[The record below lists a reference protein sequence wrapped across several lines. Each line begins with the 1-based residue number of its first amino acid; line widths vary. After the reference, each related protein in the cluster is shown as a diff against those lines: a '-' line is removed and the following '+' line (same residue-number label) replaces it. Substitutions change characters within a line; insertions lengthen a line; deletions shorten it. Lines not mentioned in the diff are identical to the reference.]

1 MGSVKLRAKWKE
13 EMEEYKK
20 SDKYTEYME
29 ILKKWNENQVKDEDE
44 QEDKDKKEEKEADD
58 DKVSVAVEVEDKHD
72 SDKEN
77 KDPKARG
84 KKRKHS
90 DDETSSD
97 LEPPQKKRKISP
109 KKKADKLNK
118 KSKKSKKKK
127 KKKDKKEEK
136 EVEAGPLSEVLGDMV
151 DIMTGEAL
159 QTPAISPYGH
169 VMEYNSWCSVLRNPK
184 TKNKCPFTK
193 QKMTRRSLVKLDAD
207 NIAEY
212 KDKIVNITAE
222 DMKCLNQ

>member
-1 MGSVKLRAKWKE
+1 
-13 EMEEYKK
+13 
-20 SDKYTEYME
+20 ME
-29 ILKKWNENQVKDEDE
+29 ILKKWNEDQVKDEDE
-44 QEDKDKKEEKEADD
+44 EEEKDKKKKEEKEAGDD
-58 DKVSVAVEVEDKHD
+58 EVAVVPEDKHD

-109 KKKADKLNK
+109 KKKADKLDK

-127 KKKDKKEEK
+127 KKKDKKEE
-136 EVEAGPLSEVLGDMV
+136 EIEAGPLNEVLGDMV

>member
-1 MGSVKLRAKWKE
+1 
-13 EMEEYKK
+13 
-20 SDKYTEYME
+20 ME
-29 ILKKWNENQVKDEDE
+29 ILKKWNEDQVKDEE
-44 QEDKDKKEEKEADD
+44 EEDKDKKEEAGH
-58 DKVSVAVEVEDKHD
+58 DKVAVEVVPEDKHD

-109 KKKADKLNK
+109 KKKADKQDK

-127 KKKDKKEEK
+127 KKAKKEEK
-136 EVEAGPLSEVLGDMV
+136 VEAGPLSEVLGDMV

>member
-1 MGSVKLRAKWKE
+1 MEENKGQSMGKISKLISIEWKALSEEDKKQYVDKSVELRAKWKE
-13 EMEEYKK
+13 QMEEYKK

-29 ILKKWNENQVKDEDE
+29 ILKKWNEDQVKDEDE
-44 QEDKDKKEEKEADD
+44 EQDKDKKEEKEAGD
-58 DKVSVAVEVEDKHD
+58 DKVAVAVVPEDKHD
-72 SDKEN
+72 SGKEN

-109 KKKADKLNK
+109 KKKAEKLDK

-127 KKKDKKEEK
+127 KKKNKKEE

-184 TKNKCPFTK
+184 TKNMCPFTK
-193 QKMTRRSLVKLDAD
+193 
-207 NIAEY
+207 
-212 KDKIVNITAE
+212 
-222 DMKCLNQ
+222 

>member
-1 MGSVKLRAKWKE
+1 MG
-13 EMEEYKK
+13 
-20 SDKYTEYME
+20 
-29 ILKKWNENQVKDEDE
+29 
-44 QEDKDKKEEKEADD
+44 
-58 DKVSVAVEVEDKHD
+58 VAVVAEDKHD

-77 KDPKARG
+77 KDPENKGRG

-90 DDETSSD
+90 DEENNSD

-109 KKKADKLNK
+109 KKK
-118 KSKKSKKKK
+118 SKKSKKKNK
-127 KKKDKKEEK
+127 KAKKEEK
-136 EVEAGPLSEVLGDMV
+136 KDEVEAGPLSEVLGDMV

-184 TKNKCPFTK
+184 TKNMCPFTK